1 MKMYVNVMELLIEHE
16 IITRL
21 NAEPDDHLKREV
33 VSLMAYALNRVPPL
47 YACSIQGIKAQIKRA
62 KNDYQSHIE
71 NAVRWSF
78 SAVKQTQRNPS
89 AGLTRDVYQQIL
101 KETRQARKTGE
112 LSPIDLPELIDS
124 MLPED
129 ESEPTQ
135 GQATEPLNQPLNQQP
150 LNELAA

>member
-1 MKMYVNVMELLIEHE
+1 MKMYVNVMELLIEQE
-16 IITRL
+16 IILRL
-21 NAEPDDHLKREV
+21 KEEPDEHMKREV

-47 YACSIQGIKAQIKRA
+47 YACSVQGIKSQIKRA

-71 NAVRWSF
+71 NAVRWAF
-78 SAVKQTQRNPS
+78 SAVKKAPRNPS
-89 AGLTRDVYQQIL
+89 PGLTREIYQQL
-101 KETRQARKTGE
+101 LSDTRKARKTGD

-135 GQATEPLNQPLNQQP
+135 GQFLEVQEQ
-150 LNELAA
+150 AAA

>member
-1 MKMYVNVMELLIEHE
+1 MKMYVNVMELLIEQE

-21 NAEPDDHLKREV
+21 RDEPDDHLKREV

-47 YACSIQGIKAQIKRA
+47 YACSVQGAKSQIKRA
-62 KNDYQSHIE
+62 KNDYQKHIE

-78 SAVKQTQRNPS
+78 SAVKQAPRNPS
-89 AGLTRDVYQQIL
+89 AGLTRDIYQQIL
-101 KETRQARKTGE
+101 RETRKARKTGD

-124 MLPED
+124 MVPDD

-135 GQATEPLNQPLNQQP
+135 GQMSEAGADV
-150 LNELAA
+150 AA

>member
-1 MKMYVNVMELLIEHE
+1 MYVNVMELLIEQE

-21 NAEPDDHLKREV
+21 KESPDDHMKREV

-47 YACSIQGIKAQIKRA
+47 YACSIQGIKSQIKRA
-62 KNDYQSHIE
+62 KQDYSSHIE
-71 NAVRWSF
+71 NAVRWAF
-78 SAVKQTQRNPS
+78 SAVKKAPNTPS
-89 AGLTRDVYQQIL
+89 AGLTREVYQQIL
-101 KETRQARKTGE
+101 QDTRRARKTGD

-135 GQATEPLNQPLNQQP
+135 GQFMEEDEP
-150 LNELAA
+150 AAA